1 MKLFLIGLG
10 CFVSGAVLGMWL
22 LATVVCKVLDK
33 LEKEGC

>member
-1 MKLFLIGLG
+1 MKLYLIALAA
-10 CFVSGAVLGMWL
+10 FAVGAVFGMWL